1 MEGSWGTKIDAISRR
16 VLSICKEDSE
26 AKILVFSQWEDVLSI
41 VLQALEKN
49 SIPVLQLQGKHQIIK
64 RLNSFKM
71 DKHSSTAS
79 IKSAG
84 NGLNLVEATHVVMI
98 EPMLNIGMERQALSR
113 VHRIGQ
119 EKETLFGDTL

>member
-1 MEGSWGTKIDAISRR
+1 MFFQLFYRLSRKIPY
-16 VLSICKEDSE
+16 VLR
-26 AKILVFSQWEDVLSI
+26 
-41 VLQALEKN
+41 
-49 SIPVLQLQGKHQIIK
+49 LQGKHQIIK

-71 DKHSSTAS
+71 DRSIPVLLLP

-84 NGLNLVEATHVVMI
+84 NGLNLVEATHVMMI

-119 EKETLFGDTL
+119 EKETFVWRFIESDH